1 MVAEP
6 LIRSIDLV
14 REYRMGGQS
23 VRALDGV
30 NLELD
35 GGQFVAIVGRS
46 GAGKSTLLHLLGALD
61 TPTAGTITVDGVNL
75 GEMDDAAA
83 SEFRRQRV
91 GFIFQFF
98 NLVPTMSAWENVA
111 LPKLLNNQSL
121 RRARPRAI
129 ELLERVGLGDR
140 INHRPGELS
149 GGQMQRVAI
158 ARSLMMDP
166 SVLLADEPTGNLDSR
181 TGEAVLDLLAD
192 LAHADE
198 RRVVVMVTHDAHAAS
213 RADQTVTVQDGR
225 IA

>member
-75 GEMDDAAA
+75 GELDDAAA
-83 SEFRRQRV
+83 
-91 GFIFQFF
+91 
-98 NLVPTMSAWENVA
+98 
-111 LPKLLNNQSL
+111 
-121 RRARPRAI
+121 
-129 ELLERVGLGDR
+129 
-140 INHRPGELS
+140 
-149 GGQMQRVAI
+149 
-158 ARSLMMDP
+158 
-166 SVLLADEPTGNLDSR
+166 
-181 TGEAVLDLLAD
+181 
-192 LAHADE
+192 
-198 RRVVVMVTHDAHAAS
+198 
-213 RADQTVTVQDGR
+213 
-225 IA
+225 